1 MANTLIDV
9 QATFLA
15 LDAEYHMLL
24 VVCQTEEQ
32 RDALAAQYSAARQNY
47 QNSLEATLADDDPQ
61 VAALAMQLKDANTL
75 VVQSIEQL
83 GDIARVIANIAN
95 AVSLGANVMAV
106 TAPSGYIPQPVQT
119 KGPKAP
125 PGTR

>member
-61 VAALAMQLKDANTL
+61 VAALAMQLKAANTL

-119 KGPKAP
+119 KGPKSP
-125 PGTR
+125 SGTR